1 MDSRTKPAVKERSNM
16 ITLLLFIALGLI
28 LLADIMDNSTVKL
41 GFLAIIP
48 GALGVILAIVFGI
61 WTLWNIIVVASGFS
75 IEEKIQ
81 IYEEQNAQIEQS
93 IDAAVKAYCE
103 HEQITYVQMSDGA
116 VALVAAAYP
125 ELASSELVKTQM
137 EVWTS
142 NSNELKEL
150 KSDLVDFH
158 RAQYF
163 LYFGGEL

>member
-1 MDSRTKPAVKERSNM
+1 M
-16 ITLLLFIALGLI
+16 ITLLLAIALGLV
-28 LLADIMDNSTVKL
+28 LLAEIIDGSTNKF
-41 GFLAIIP
+41 GFLAVVPGVLGAIFAII
-48 GALGVILAIVFGI
+48 FGI
-61 WTLWNIIVVASGFS
+61 WTLWNIIVVASGFG
-75 IEEKIQ
+75 IQEKIQ
-81 IYEEQNAQIEQS
+81 IYEDQNTQIEQS
-93 IDAAVKAYCE
+93 IDAAVQAYCE

-142 NSNELKEL
+142 NSNELKDL

-163 LYFGGEL
+163 LYFGGELS

>member
-1 MDSRTKPAVKERSNM
+1 M
-16 ITLLLFIALGLI
+16 ITLLLAIALGLV
-28 LLADIMDNSTVKL
+28 LLAEIIDGSTNKF
-41 GFLAIIP
+41 GFLAVVP
-48 GALGVILAIVFGI
+48 GVLGAVFAIVFGI
-61 WTLWNIIVVASGFS
+61 WTFWNLIVVASGFG
-75 IEEKIQ
+75 IQEKIE
-81 IYEEQNAQIEQS
+81 IYEDQNAQIEQS

-103 HEQITYVQMSDGA
+103 HEQITYTQMSDGA

-142 NSNELKEL
+142 NSNELKDL

-163 LYFGGEL
+163 LYFGGELS

>member
-1 MDSRTKPAVKERSNM
+1 M
-16 ITLLLFIALGLI
+16 ITLFLLLSVGCIV
-28 LLADIMDNSTVKL
+28 LAEVLDNSNCKLCTV
-41 GFLAIIP
+41 AAIP
-48 GALGVILAIVFGI
+48 GIIGVAGCAIFGI
-61 WTLWNIIVVASGFS
+61 WTIWNVICVSSGFG
-75 IEEKIQ
+75 IQEKIQ

-142 NSNELKEL
+142 NSHELKDL
-150 KSDLVDFH
+150 KSKLVDFNKA
-158 RAQYF
+158 RYF
-163 LYFGGEL
+163 LYFGGELT

>member
-1 MDSRTKPAVKERSNM
+1 M
-16 ITLLLFIALGLI
+16 ITLFLLLSIGCI
-28 LLADIMDNSTVKL
+28 ILADVLENSNCKL
-41 GFLAIIP
+41 CTIVAIPVII
-48 GALGVILAIVFGI
+48 GVAGCAIFGI
-61 WTLWNIIVVASGFS
+61 WTIWNVICVASGFG
-75 IEEKIQ
+75 IQEKIQ
-81 IYEEQNAQIEQS
+81 IYEDQNAQIEQS
-93 IDAAVKAYCE
+93 IDAAVKAYCA

-142 NSNELKEL
+142 NSSELKDL

-163 LYFGGEL
+163 LYFGGELG